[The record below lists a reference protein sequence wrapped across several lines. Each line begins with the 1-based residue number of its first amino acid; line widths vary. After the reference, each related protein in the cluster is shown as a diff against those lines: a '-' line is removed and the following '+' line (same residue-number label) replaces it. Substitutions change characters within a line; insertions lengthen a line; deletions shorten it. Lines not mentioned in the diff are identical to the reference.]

1 MGTIKRNCPH
11 CYAKS
16 MAFRSFAAQ
25 LVDNRWFT
33 ALQCNGCH
41 GGYFVEV
48 EDNTHTNPH
57 DYKGDI
63 PSCKYFRIVNEYPRK
78 VEKETPKYLPENIEN
93 FYSQSIFAL
102 RGDNYDSSAIMS
114 RKVLEVSV
122 KKIHPEGEGNLYKRI
137 EALADQGIITR
148 ELKDWA
154 HIIRQEGNESA
165 HEEEPV
171 TKEFAESIQ
180 SFTELFL
187 LYVFTM
193 PGMVKIKK
201 PQSVD
206 D

>member
-1 MGTIKRNCPH
+1 
-11 CYAKS
+11 
-16 MAFRSFAAQ
+16 MAFRSFAAEKN
-25 LVDNRWFT
+25 DKRWIT

-41 GGYFVEV
+41 GGYFIEV
-48 EDNTHTNPH
+48 EDNLGTDPH
-57 DYKGDI
+57 RYEGDI
-63 PSCKYFRIVNEYPRK
+63 PSYQYFNIVSEYPRTI
-78 VEKETPKYLPENIEN
+78 EKETPKYLPENIAK
-93 FYSQSIFAL
+93 FYSQAIAAL

-122 KKIHPEGEGNLYKRI
+122 KKIHPEGKGNLYQRI
-137 EALADQGIITR
+137 EELADQGIITS

-154 HIIRQEGNESA
+154 HIIREEGNESA

-201 PQSVD
+201 PNEE
-206 D
+206 